1 MEDLYEVS
9 SKLSDMSS
17 TLSSLHSDTQYLSY
31 IHASLNSI
39 SSNFTVISIAIY
51 ILFGLLISMVIK
63 KIWVDDKDDSSVDNY
78 PEFTVVKIFGTE
90 KDIIINFSSV
100 IKIESTDEGRA
111 KITLSNGS
119 EFELVETFEEI
130 QKNIFG
136 E

>member
-1 MEDLYEVS
+1 MTFLIIIIVIGSLFLYGW
-9 SKLSDMSS
+9 
-17 TLSSLHSDTQYLSY
+17 SL
-31 IHASLNSI
+31 IWI
-39 SSNFTVISIAIY
+39 ISIAIY